1 MVCENS
7 SSQKYVEKIV
17 SVVMD
22 RPLGC
27 KYPKYG
33 FIYPVNYGYVPN
45 TVFGDGEELDAYV
58 LGI

>member
-45 TVFGDGEELDAYV
+45 TVFGDGEKLDAYV

>member
-33 FIYPVNYGYVPN
+33 FIYPVIYGYVPN
-45 TVFGDGEELDAYV
+45 TVSGDGEELDAYV

>member
-22 RPLGC
+22 RPLGY
-27 KYPKYG
+27 KHPKYG
-33 FIYPVNYGYVPN
+33 FIYPVIYGYVPN